1 MKRTIIYLATAVLAL
16 VSCDALKENPDSFV
30 RREDWY
36 QTTIQCRTT
45 VNSCYYDLHDICIP
59 VGIFFAIEG
68 VTDLFYTR
76 YNHADAQLDVSPSY
90 CSTSQTVWNNC
101 YQGIMKCNE
110 TIWCVENISKLDD
123 EQKMPYAA
131 EARVMRAYYYYFLT
145 NFFNGVPYYTYP
157 VDTKDAMEKVRQL
170 PRTDAN
176 FIRSELYKDLKENAL
191 PWFTAENGL
200 KARPDQIKGNRAG
213 YALCLMLMAKFAM
226 WYNDWKG
233 AIEPLKLLEELYGDF
248 TDNPQG
254 FEQAYP
260 LENIRGCYKNTKES
274 IFELQNEYDPSG
286 LEYAC
291 KWAYVAQPEK
301 ISGKWDGVDMNW
313 FFGSTVIHGEG
324 IQANPYFA
332 SFMPAGGDNKNE
344 STNPKYTSGLL
355 NPLPLKVSESASD
368 FNSELGRRYIV
379 LDEEAMKTGMKNGV
393 KIDRRVYYK
402 LGIFGTNKAGT
413 KALFNEVKKY
423 GRPWAGPQ
431 FWRQD
436 QRSNS
441 DGNNYKLMRYA
452 DALLMMAECYCRLDD
467 LSTAQKYLNVTRAR
481 AGVDPLPYSTQDEM
495 MSNIMDERARELAGE
510 LHRKWDL
517 VRWGI
522 WYERVVENTQN
533 SVGLKDNI
541 RRYHQYYP
549 ISDVECSLSNYVLTN
564 DEYEK

>member
-1 MKRTIIYLATAVLAL
+1 MGR
-16 VSCDALKENPDSFV
+16 
-30 RREDWY
+30 
-36 QTTIQCRTT
+36 
-45 VNSCYYDLHDICIP
+45 
-59 VGIFFAIEG
+59 
-68 VTDLFYTR
+68 
-76 YNHADAQLDVSPSY
+76 
-90 CSTSQTVWNNC
+90 
-101 YQGIMKCNE
+101 
-110 TIWCVENISKLDD
+110 
-123 EQKMPYAA
+123 
-131 EARVMRAYYYYFLT
+131 
-145 NFFNGVPYYTYP
+145 
-157 VDTKDAMEKVRQL
+157 
-170 PRTDAN
+170 
-176 FIRSELYKDLKENAL
+176 
-191 PWFTAENGL
+191 
-200 KARPDQIKGNRAG
+200 
-213 YALCLMLMAKFAM
+213 
-226 WYNDWKG
+226 
-233 AIEPLKLLEELYGDF
+233 
-248 TDNPQG
+248 
-254 FEQAYP
+254 
-260 LENIRGCYKNTKES
+260 YKNTKES
-274 IFELQNEYDPSG
+274 IFELQNEYDPAG
-286 LEYAC
+286 VEYAC

-301 ISGKWDGVDMNW
+301 LSGKWDGVDMNW

-324 IQANPYFA
+324 LQANPYFA

-368 FNSELGRRYIV
+368 FNAELGRRYIV
-379 LDEEAMKTGMKNGV
+379 LDEEAMETGLKNGV

-402 LGIFGTNKAGT
+402 LGIFGANKSGT

-467 LSTAQKYLNVTRAR
+467 LATAQKYLNITRAR

-533 SVGLKDNI
+533 PGGLKDNI
-541 RRYHQYYP
+541 RKYHEYYP
-549 ISDVECSLSNYVLTN
+549 ISDVECSLSNYILTN